1 MKSRNLFYLPQ
12 NKFHRNRRKIIINFH
27 PKIIVQNGHEQVYN
41 DLFLISDAICSPPR
55 IRTNSSIWKGS
66 GYIQPGTEEKVIL
79 PGGSGNGNALF
90 WPFFG
95 AKSGRHRQRSSHRH
109 LRTRW
114 LKNVTCMP
122 DLSAISMTIHTGK
135 KKKIF

>member
-1 MKSRNLFYLPQ
+1 MKKLKSKLYVSFRISLY
-12 NKFHRNRRKIIINFH
+12 
-27 PKIIVQNGHEQVYN
+27 NG
-41 DLFLISDAICSPPR
+41 LFLISDAICSPPR

-79 PGGSGNGNALF
+79 PGGSLGSGNGNALF

-135 KKKIF
+135 KKSQVLIRPSTAPKIYI

>member
-1 MKSRNLFYLPQ
+1 MKKLKSKLYVSFRISLY
-12 NKFHRNRRKIIINFH
+12 
-27 PKIIVQNGHEQVYN
+27 NG
-41 DLFLISDAICSPPR
+41 LFLISDAICSPPR

-79 PGGSGNGNALF
+79 PGGSLGSGNENALF

-135 KKKIF
+135 KNFFLIRTNTVKLGIKELLN